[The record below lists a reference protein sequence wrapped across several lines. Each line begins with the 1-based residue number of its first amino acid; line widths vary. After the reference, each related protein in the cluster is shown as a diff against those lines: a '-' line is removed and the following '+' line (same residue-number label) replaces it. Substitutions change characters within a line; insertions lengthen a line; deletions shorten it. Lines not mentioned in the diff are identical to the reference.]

1 VCFGVRIHSGATS
14 YRSTAHWIQSSST
27 VINSIH
33 VFVILSGWFKNKNQ
47 AFENNHGG
55 LQGESEELHRS
66 YMSILFS
73 QFFFEFLFLFYF
85 HQIAPAMGPSM
96 VQRAKDLLL
105 SPPLHKALMTCIN
118 PPAGGS
124 YGSNGGAAIN
134 PASDRPSST
143 DVALYVDLARELLAN
158 AIQM

>member
-1 VCFGVRIHSGATS
+1 
-14 YRSTAHWIQSSST
+14 
-27 VINSIH
+27 
-33 VFVILSGWFKNKNQ
+33 
-47 AFENNHGG
+47 
-55 LQGESEELHRS
+55 
-66 YMSILFS
+66 
-73 QFFFEFLFLFYF
+73 
-85 HQIAPAMGPSM
+85 MGPSM

-124 YGSNGGAAIN
+124 YGSNGGAVIN
-134 PASDRPSST
+134 PTSDRPSST

>member
-1 VCFGVRIHSGATS
+1 
-14 YRSTAHWIQSSST
+14 
-27 VINSIH
+27 
-33 VFVILSGWFKNKNQ
+33 
-47 AFENNHGG
+47 
-55 LQGESEELHRS
+55 
-66 YMSILFS
+66 
-73 QFFFEFLFLFYF
+73 
-85 HQIAPAMGPSM
+85 MGPSM

-124 YGSNGGAAIN
+124 YTNNGGTAIN
-134 PASDRPSST
+134 PTLDRPSPT